1 MEDLAAR
8 GDWEICWYDLSG
20 KSNSGRSHSS
30 VIKEIKIIHF
40 HTSEQNNVTCFL
52 SYNDKKNQNQNKK
65 RKICFFRKKMRSK
78 ILDFDYEV
86 TYSQENNFNDHNV

>member
-40 HTSEQNNVTCFL
+40 HTSEQNNVTCFFEL
-52 SYNDKKNQNQNKK
+52 
-65 RKICFFRKKMRSK
+65 
-78 ILDFDYEV
+78 
-86 TYSQENNFNDHNV
+86 